1 MSEGQDLSRNPQAK
15 EFFQRMAED
24 LARDHA
30 GLNVNRTVKILK
42 RTARDVHGQRLTEWP
57 KLPSPPHGKYKLKL
71 FPNVWFSPG
80 LGSALKHMEPKDALR
95 LFETEDLGT
104 LARREYAI
112 DYFLSREVP
121 LYNLDELAGLTNKF
135 IKYQELNRSYIVDR
149 GYPHEVFTP
158 THVFSWSLTSIYS
171 FVGRWDLAVEE
182 DVYEAIS
189 REELM
194 RRYFGEETQWREL
207 MDIQDIARVD
217 SERGKLFDL
226 RIRVLKEALSS
237 LETQDASDLLDRC
250 LVILA
255 EVLSKEE
262 VEFYLRKDGSF
273 SKFMLKDSK
282 APLELGGYLYAM
294 LVFIG
299 HCEQEINIGMMA
311 KTRDALGSFVE
322 GRRGRRFLQPGI
334 YYSAIGKPERKSV
347 DSACDSFQKLE
358 ARARKFWP
366 QYEKRLNE
374 VFQQRFRVRV
384 EFSTLVSGEFARPI
398 EKYYQAVVEAKALEA
413 EATGRFIPGG
423 EFDESIRTALS
434 KQQIEDKEKYGY
446 KCEDRLEITGRRTP
460 YRGSIVKINGIYI
473 TIGDALL
480 VILLRLIVQ
489 LKKDKKGWV
498 SLETLWNEELFS
510 DANNTTKLSEIRSKL
525 KGSLLDKDEGAGDR
539 FIELDTTT
547 KKSYRIST
555 HPDLVICKREDLM
568 IRVQQDVSQADK
580 EKILGGHP
588 SINEY
593 TKAKSGRVDQKKSNL
608 YWNWKIEEIAKDLPD

>member
-194 RRYFGEETQWREL
+194 RRYFGEEIQWREL

-217 SERGKLFDL
+217 SDRGKLFDL

-237 LETQDASDLLDRC
+237 LETQDASDLLDRS
-250 LVILA
+250 LDILA

-322 GRRGRRFLQPGI
+322 GRRGGRFLPSGI
-334 YYSAIGKPERKSV
+334 YYSAIGKPEHKSV
-347 DSACDSFQKLE
+347 DSACDSFQKNE
-358 ARARKFWP
+358 ARARKFWL
-366 QYEKRLNE
+366 QYEKRLNDAFE
-374 VFQQRFRVRV
+374 QRLKVRV
-384 EFSTLVSGEFARPI
+384 KTEALIGRELATDFQS
-398 EKYYQAVVEAKALEA
+398 YYEHKFVADAIKADLI
-413 EATGRFIPGG
+413 GKFVPSSYPKGSMLDDL
-423 EFDESIRTALS
+423 DESL
-434 KQQIEDKEKYGY
+434 QPDYKEFGY
-446 KCEDRLEITGRRTP
+446 KCKDKIEIPGTDASGKSNT
-460 YRGSIVKINGIYI
+460 IKVNGIGMSI
-473 TIGDALL
+473 KERPFELFLRFVEEL
-480 VILLRLIVQ
+480 VKNQGGWISVSTLIDEEFLTDKTDGHLIYRVRDTFKGYLQ
-489 LKKDKKGWV
+489 DKDK
-498 SLETLWNEELFS
+498 
-510 DANNTTKLSEIRSKL
+510 DAAR
-525 KGSLLDKDEGAGDR
+525 R
-539 FIELDTTT
+539 FIENDQASKFRL
-547 KKSYRIST
+547 ST
-555 HPDLVICKREDLM
+555 HPDLVTYDREKLINHPELM
-568 IRVQQDVSQADK
+568 VQDIAQR
-580 EKILGGHP
+580 LP
-588 SINEY
+588 S
-593 TKAKSGRVDQKKSNL
+593 RL
-608 YWNWKIEEIAKDLPD
+608 